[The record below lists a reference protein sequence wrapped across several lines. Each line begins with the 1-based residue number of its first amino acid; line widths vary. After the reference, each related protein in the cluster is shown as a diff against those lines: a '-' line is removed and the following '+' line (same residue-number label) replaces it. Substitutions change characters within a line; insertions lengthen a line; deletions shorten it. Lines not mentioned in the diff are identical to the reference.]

1 MPAMRTTIQ
10 QPAATANK
18 AREGE
23 AAQQPDAEA
32 GSPAA
37 TSAPTSTLTPDIG
50 PGVAYG
56 SAFAATLGAQ
66 GVSGAG
72 VLRPLIDDLNAQ
84 TAMSPI
90 DKATAARVACNAQ
103 ATPGWGAGPVVVMP
117 NGDLIVTAR
126 MHAPEAPVLV
136 VKPDGAVLRG
146 AANIEMLDEHTCR
159 VSNVTEGAWP
169 SRGVWIG
176 PQE

>member
-1 MPAMRTTIQ
+1 MQ
-10 QPAATANK
+10 QSDSETLSHGVA
-18 AREGE
+18 
-23 AAQQPDAEA
+23 
-32 GSPAA
+32 
-37 TSAPTSTLTPDIG
+37 SAPTSTLTPDIG
-50 PGVAYG
+50 PGVAHG
-56 SAFAATLGAQ
+56 RAFAATLRAQ

-136 VKPDGAVLRG
+136 VKPDGVVLRG
-146 AANIEMLDEHTCR
+146 AASIEMLDETTCR

-169 SRGVWIG
+169 SRGIWIG